1 MKGLVAVALAAS
13 IFAALGGSAVAAP
26 PACSPTSGHPCE
38 GMIYLNGA
46 LVRTILPPAATPQ
59 EGRDN
64 FYMVAGVGGVA
75 AVGPGD
81 RGYHGGH
88 WKVFVVTGNTA
99 GLTSEAAIL
108 AAAGVTITRRA
119 DLDFLCPIQP

>member
-1 MKGLVAVALAAS
+1 MKGLAAVALAAS
-13 IFAALGGSAVAAP
+13 ILAALGGSAVAAP
-26 PACSPTSGHPCE
+26 PACPSTSGHPCE
-38 GMIYLNGA
+38 GLIYLNGA

-59 EGRDN
+59 EGSDN

-75 AVGPGD
+75 VVGPGRPGLPRRALEGV
-81 RGYHGGH
+81 RGHGP
-88 WKVFVVTGNTA
+88 NA

-108 AAAGVTITRRA
+108 AAAGVTITRRP